1 MFKWKIARKML
12 KSVKQI
18 CNENVF
24 YKIVKNIVII
34 PLSK

>member
-24 YKIVKNIVII
+24 TKIVKKYCHN
-34 PLSK
+34 SFK

>member
-24 YKIVKNIVII
+24 I
-34 PLSK
+34 LSKVKSE

>member
-24 YKIVKNIVII
+24 TK
-34 PLSK
+34 L

>member
-1 MFKWKIARKML
+1 MQLKTINNNEKTICCKARKML

-24 YKIVKNIVII
+24 TK
-34 PLSK
+34 L